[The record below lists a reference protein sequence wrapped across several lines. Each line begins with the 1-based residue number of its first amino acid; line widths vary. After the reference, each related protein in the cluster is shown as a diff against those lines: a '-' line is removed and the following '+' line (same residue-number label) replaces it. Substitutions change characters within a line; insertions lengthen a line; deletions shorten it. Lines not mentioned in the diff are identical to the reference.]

1 MLQKEGAIQEQI
13 LGVKMDTLVKIK
25 KEVWNFIM
33 ENFMPEKELADGDPL
48 LENGIIDSTG
58 ILDIVSFL
66 ETTYGFI
73 VEDEDLIPDNL
84 NSIEKITAFIQKKLA
99 ALDYRLA
106 AHS

>member
-1 MLQKEGAIQEQI
+1 
-13 LGVKMDTLVKIK
+13 MDPLVKIK

-33 ENFMPEKELADGDPL
+33 ENFMPEKELADSDPL

-66 ETTYGFI
+66 ETTYGFT

-99 ALDYRLA
+99 ALETYQVA